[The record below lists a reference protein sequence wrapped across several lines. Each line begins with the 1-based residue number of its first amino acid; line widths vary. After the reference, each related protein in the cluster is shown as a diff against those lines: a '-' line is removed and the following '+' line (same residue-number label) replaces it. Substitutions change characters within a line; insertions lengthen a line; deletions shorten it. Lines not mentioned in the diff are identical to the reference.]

1 MERPQNELLAVAFI
15 THVHVNMQL
24 RMSTTHASKKPVD
37 ALKLDSKKRLF
48 KSTS

>member
-1 MERPQNELLAVAFI
+1 MERPRNELLAVAFI

-37 ALKLDSKKRLF
+37 ALKLDSKKKAF
-48 KSTS
+48 